1 MVIDI
6 HKAVI
11 SNPISRNLLK
21 PWASNAPPNSLR
33 SKLFNKYTDPGNPIE
48 KQVDFHPYTGQIYK
62 VHDPPLSSNDRCSMF
77 HDIDYTVAQ
86 NVGRNAKDVKNRKL
100 QADDKWLDCF
110 KVRTPYDA
118 LAYTAI
124 KTKKTLGLGNNP
136 NQILS
141 QELHKSRKINFTRRK
156 VISNHIDHIW
166 GIDLITMIKYHK
178 QNKNYKYI
186 LTVIDF
192 FSKYSW
198 CYPLKT
204 KKSEEIIN
212 SFKDIFKKSKRKPT
226 MIQSDE
232 GTEFTNNQTQTFFKD
247 NNINWYHTYN
257 RDIKCSIC
265 ERYNRTILNKIYKN
279 FTLNNNTIWIN
290 DLDKLVNEY
299 NNSYHRSIKMKPIDA
314 SLKVNENIVR
324 NNLYNFKITNKKP
337 KFSIGDR
344 VRISLLKNTFEK
356 SYTSN
361 WSEELFIIDNIK
373 TSNVHYY
380 FLKNLKGEKIDGMF
394 YEQELLKTNM
404 KENDLYI
411 IEKIIRKNK
420 DKYFVKWRNYSDEFN
435 SWIDKNDIIKYT

>member
-21 PWASNAPPNSLR
+21 PWGSFAKPNSLR
-33 SKLFNKYTDPGNPIE
+33 GKLFNKYTDPGNPIE
-48 KQVDFHPYTGQIYK
+48 KQVDFHPLTGQIYK
-62 VHDPPLSSNDRCSMF
+62 IHDPPLSNNDRCSML

-100 QADDKWLDCF
+100 EADDKWLDCF
-110 KVRTPYDA
+110 KVRTPYDT
-118 LAYTAI
+118 LAYSAI

-141 QELHKSRKINFTRRK
+141 QELHKPRKINFERRK
-156 VISNHIDHIW
+156 VISNNIDHIW
-166 GIDLITMIKYHK
+166 GIDLITMIKYSK

-212 SFKDIFKKSKRKPT
+212 SFNDIFKKSKRKPKF
-226 MIQSDE
+226 IQSDQ
-232 GTEFTNNQTQTFFKD
+232 GTEFTNNKTQTFFKN
-247 NNINWYHTYN
+247 NNIKWYHTFN

-265 ERYNRTILNKIYKN
+265 ERYNRTILNEIYKN

-299 NNSYHRSIKMKPIDA
+299 NNSYHRSIKTKPVLA
-314 SLKVNENIVR
+314 SKKSNENNVR
-324 NNLYNFKITNKKP
+324 NNLYNFKYTNKKP
-337 KFSIGDR
+337 KFSIGNK

-361 WSEELFIIDNIK
+361 WSQEIFIIDDIK

-380 FLKNLKGEKIDGMF
+380 FLKDLQGEKINGMF
-394 YEQELLKTNM
+394 YEQELLKT
-404 KENDLYI
+404 KQNDLYI
-411 IEKIIRKNK
+411 IEKIIKKVGNK
-420 DKYFVKWRNYSDEFN
+420 YLVKWKNYPDKFN
-435 SWIDKNDIIKYT
+435 SYVNQNDIVKYL